1 MQIISLCELVF
12 AAAVSHECV
21 CVCVCVQGCVK
32 LWDLQLAAQTGVLK
46 TPRHTLDCLGEN
58 YIRSCKLLPDG
69 RTLIV
74 GGETNT
80 LHLWDLGQVCVVER
94 FSAMIPSGCE

>member
-1 MQIISLCELVF
+1 
-12 AAAVSHECV
+12 
-21 CVCVCVQGCVK
+21 VK
-32 LWDLQLAAQTGVLK
+32 LWDLQYAVQAGTLK
-46 TPRHTLDCLGEN
+46 NPLHTLDCLGEN

-80 LHLWDLGQVCVVER
+80 LYLWDLGQVCEKYT
-94 FSAMIPSGCE
+94 SSLSGKCFFWYILVCFIYIIFVLYRAHLR